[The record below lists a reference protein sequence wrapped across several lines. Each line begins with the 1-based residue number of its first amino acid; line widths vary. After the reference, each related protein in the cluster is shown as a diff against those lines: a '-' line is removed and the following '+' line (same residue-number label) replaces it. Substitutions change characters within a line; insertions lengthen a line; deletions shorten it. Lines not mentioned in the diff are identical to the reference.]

1 MYTRFSVLNSEHQ
14 VYLVK
19 TEDGKICIQK
29 VIKTYNQEVYNFLLN
44 NHIDGTPIIF
54 DLYESDDELIVIE
67 EFIEG
72 DSLHDILNSSTKLS
86 INQGINYIITLL
98 RTIRSLH
105 NIKPAIVHRDLKPSN
120 IIINSKNEPILIDFN
135 VAKHQNTGFNNKDTT
150 QLGTI
155 GYAAPEQ
162 YGFGVSTVKT
172 DIYAIG
178 IILKEVL
185 DNTTLATTSQIS
197 DLNRIIAKCTELN
210 PNDRYDT
217 VTELETELI
226 NNIHSYSCESSL
238 ISRVKTS
245 MNKYA
250 LPGFRNRKPWRMIL
264 ATITYF
270 LIAFLGSRIIVPG
283 ESNAIVILNRV
294 IFTLI
299 PFTLILC
306 SFNYLDMHKH
316 TFFGKSKNILLKI
329 IGIILLD
336 ASVFATLIIMLVVL
350 TNLLT

>member
-1 MYTRFSVLNSEHQ
+1 MYTRFSVLNNEHQ

-19 TEDGKICIQK
+19 TEDGIIRIQK
-29 VIKTYNQEVYNFLLN
+29 VIKTYNKEVYCFLLN
-44 NHIDGTPIIF
+44 NHIEGTPIIY
-54 DLYESDDELIVIE
+54 DLYEKNSELIVIE

-72 DSLHDILNSSTKLS
+72 DSLHDILYSSTKLS

-120 IIINSKNEPILIDFN
+120 IIINSRNEPILIDFN
-135 VAKHQNTGFNNKDTT
+135 VAKHQNEGCNNKDTAL
-150 QLGTI
+150 LGTI

-178 IILKEVL
+178 VILKEIL
-185 DNTTLATTSQIS
+185 DNTSQATTSQVS
-197 DLNRIIAKCTELN
+197 DLNRIIDKCTELN
-210 PNDRYDT
+210 PNDRYNT

-226 NNIHSYSCESSL
+226 NNIHSYSCDSSL
-238 ISRVKTS
+238 FSRLKTS
-245 MNKYA
+245 INKYA
-250 LPGFRNRKPWRMIL
+250 LPGFRNRKPWRMVL
-264 ATITYF
+264 ASITYF
-270 LIAFLGSRIIVPG
+270 FIIFLGSRIIVPG
-283 ESNAIVILNRV
+283 ESNAIVMLNKI

-299 PFTLILC
+299 PITLILC

-316 TFFGKSKNILLKI
+316 TFFGNSKNILLKI

-336 ASVFATLIIMLVVL
+336 ASVFATLIIILVVL